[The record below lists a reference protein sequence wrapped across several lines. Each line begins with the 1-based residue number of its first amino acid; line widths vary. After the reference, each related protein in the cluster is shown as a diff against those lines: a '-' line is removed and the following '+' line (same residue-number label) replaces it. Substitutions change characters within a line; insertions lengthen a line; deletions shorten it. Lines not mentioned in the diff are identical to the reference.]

1 MWKYFSIYIFIFS
14 HGLYA
19 NELNESSTYSN
30 NFHQN
35 HASENTLVVEDKC
48 LNITGFY
55 FRGNMLFIDDQF
67 ETPEY
72 SPDRCITI
80 YDANQLAR
88 NITNTYLTKGYVA
101 ARVSFL
107 PRNSKGELGLNI
119 NEGVVE
125 RIEGGDRRVN
135 HKFLFPNV
143 EGKPLKLSNIEQA
156 IDQANR
162 LRSNKVKL
170 DVLPGSVEGM
180 SIIRV
185 NNIDA
190 KPWSVT
196 ASVNNYGYKKTD
208 EWKANTSLSWDSPLG
223 WSDFVNFN
231 VSRTLENA
239 KKRYKQEYSLFYSVP
254 YGDFT
259 FSTAISDMQ
268 YRRYDKPTTRIIKFS
283 GGVQQYSFE
292 TDFMFYRN
300 SRQINTLSSTL
311 KHKKGNSFINDT
323 KVNVNSYQFTS
334 LELGVNHFHIIPN
347 GSMNFNFSVE
357 KGLPWLDFS
366 NNKYAQNR
374 DFTKSKMIINLN
386 RRFHLFDSPYQIN
399 SSLVGEY
406 SRKPLMASERLSL
419 TDRNA
424 LRGFSGETLSG
435 DSGWYLKNT
444 LSRYFWLGET
454 TVIPRVGVDSGRVL
468 SHGSKQ
474 GWQSNVGLSAGLALY
489 YKSIQFDLEAS
500 RGFWLSDNN
509 KRSEPVQYLLKSSY
523 TF

>member
-1 MWKYFSIYIFIFS
+1 FS

-19 NELNESSTYSN
+19 NELNELSTNSN

-35 HASENTLVVEDKC
+35 HASENTLVVEDEC

-180 SIIRV
+180 SIIRI
-185 NNIDA
+185 NNTDV

-196 ASVNNYGYKKTD
+196 ASVNNYGYKKVD

-259 FSTAISDMQ
+259 
-268 YRRYDKPTTRIIKFS
+268 
-283 GGVQQYSFE
+283 
-292 TDFMFYRN
+292 
-300 SRQINTLSSTL
+300 
-311 KHKKGNSFINDT
+311 
-323 KVNVNSYQFTS
+323 
-334 LELGVNHFHIIPN
+334 
-347 GSMNFNFSVE
+347 
-357 KGLPWLDFS
+357 
-366 NNKYAQNR
+366 
-374 DFTKSKMIINLN
+374 
-386 RRFHLFDSPYQIN
+386 
-399 SSLVGEY
+399 
-406 SRKPLMASERLSL
+406 
-419 TDRNA
+419 
-424 LRGFSGETLSG
+424 
-435 DSGWYLKNT
+435 
-444 LSRYFWLGET
+444 
-454 TVIPRVGVDSGRVL
+454 
-468 SHGSKQ
+468 
-474 GWQSNVGLSAGLALY
+474 
-489 YKSIQFDLEAS
+489 
-500 RGFWLSDNN
+500 
-509 KRSEPVQYLLKSSY
+509 
-523 TF
+523 

>member
-1 MWKYFSIYIFIFS
+1 MWKYFSIFIFS

-19 NELNESSTYSN
+19 NELNELSTKSN
-30 NFHQN
+30 HSHQN
-35 HASENTLVVEDKC
+35 SASKNTLVVEDEC

-55 FRGNMLFIDDQF
+55 FRGNTLFIDDEF

-72 SPDRCITI
+72 SPGRCITI
-80 YDANQLAR
+80 DDANQLAR
-88 NITNTYLTKGYVA
+88 NITNAYLTKGYVA

-119 NEGVVE
+119 NEGVIE
-125 RIEGGDRRVN
+125 RIEGGDRRIN

-162 LRSNKVKL
+162 LRSNKVRL
-170 DVLPGSVEGM
+170 DILPGSKEGM
-180 SIIRV
+180 SIIRI
-185 NNIDA
+185 NNTDV

-196 ASVNNYGYKKTD
+196 ASVNNYGYKKVD

-223 WSDFVNFN
+223 WSDFFNFN

-254 YGDFT
+254 YGRFT
-259 FSTAISDMQ
+259 FSAEASDMQ
-268 YRRYDKPTTRIIKFS
+268 HRRYEKPTTRIIKFD
-283 GGVQQYSFE
+283 GGMKRYSVK

-300 SRQINTLSSTL
+300 NQQINTLTSNL
-311 KHKKGNSFINDT
+311 EYKKGGLFVNDT
-323 KVNVNSYQFTS
+323 KINNNSYQYTS
-334 LELGVNHFHIIPN
+334 LELGVNHFRIIPN
-347 GSMNFNFSVE
+347 GTMSFNFSVD

-366 NNKYAQNR
+366 KNKYSQNR

-386 RRFHLFDSPYQIN
+386 RRFHLFDSPYQFN

-406 SRKPLMASERLSL
+406 SRKKLMASERLSL

-424 LRGFSGETLSG
+424 VRGFSRGSLSG